1 MRPSLFQ
8 YESKYNR
15 RQSAAQSSSLGVGF
29 IGASRIGTVVT
40 GYNAQF
46 QSFYSSLNANR
57 TDLANKLS
65 NHLSS
70 NPTYTGMRNDGV
82 SLAWDYEK
90 ADIEMGGKGSNNWN
104 RAERQEIMDNGSVRG
119 SEGHHQKNV
128 ADHPKDQAN
137 PDNIK
142 FYRDRQEH
150 LNEGHDGNWQNS
162 TDAPMIDKNKMLQRT
177 NTKRII
183 KKELQ
188 GVGLVAAVSFG
199 IGASIEIIAT
209 LAIEGISAESVK
221 ASLINGAKA
230 GLKSAAIG
238 IGTYAITRIVS
249 SVLQRVFHL
258 GQAFAQ
264 GSAVVIVGIGF
275 AIGEFVLLKKQ
286 GYSTKDAALSAGK
299 NLLIGLGIFAIS
311 QIPVCGAYLA
321 VAVSI
326 IYISSTVAKDVCQQK
341 FLKEL
346 DYNAVLWN
354 APVLRL
360 EG

>member
-1 MRPSLFQ
+1 MKSSLFQ
-8 YESKYNR
+8 YESKCNYR
-15 RQSAAQSSSLGVGF
+15 KSAAQISSLGVGF
-29 IGASRIGTVVT
+29 IGSTRVGAVVSA
-40 GYNAQF
+40 YNSQF
-46 QSFYSSLNANR
+46 QSLYSSLNTER
-57 TDLANKLS
+57 MELSNKLS
-65 NHLSS
+65 EHLSN
-70 NPTYTGMRNDGV
+70 NPAYMEMRSKGV
-82 SLAWDYEK
+82 DLAWKYEK

-104 RAERQEIMDNGSVRG
+104 QSERHEIRDTGHVRG

-177 NTKRII
+177 NAKRVI

-209 LAIEGISAESVK
+209 LAVEGISVESVK

-258 GQAFAQ
+258 GQTFAQ
-264 GSAVVIVGIGF
+264 GSAVVIVAIGF
-275 AIGEFVLLKKQ
+275 AIGEFILLKKQ

-299 NLLIGLGIFAIS
+299 SLLIGIGIFALS
-311 QIPVCGAYLA
+311 QIPYCGVYISI
-321 VAVSI
+321 AVSI
-326 IYISSTVAKDVCQQK
+326 IYISITVAKDVCQQK